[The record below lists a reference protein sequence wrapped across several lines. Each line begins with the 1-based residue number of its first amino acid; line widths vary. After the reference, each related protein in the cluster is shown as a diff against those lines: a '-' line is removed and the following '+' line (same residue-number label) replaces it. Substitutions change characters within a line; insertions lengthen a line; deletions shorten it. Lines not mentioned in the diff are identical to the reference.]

1 MEAVFDD
8 GTSCLFLTN
17 VPGWFLSAGI
27 EIAKSRGAKYRLGP
41 ELEIRWDG
49 RTLTVS
55 SGGQSSRS
63 TPGQMS
69 YWFLWTSFSFWICTV
84 SHSGFGCADHFHE
97 SDTLLHSFQVLKEL
111 LESPV
116 TEGIICDVGM

>member
-8 GTSCLFLTN
+8 GTSCLFPTN

-41 ELEIRWDG
+41 ELEIRWDE

-55 SGGQSSRS
+55 SGTVTQEH
-63 TPGQMS
+63 T
-69 YWFLWTSFSFWICTV
+69 WT
-84 SHSGFGCADHFHE
+84 D
-97 SDTLLHSFQVLKEL
+97 EL
-111 LESPV
+111 LVPLDLFF
-116 TEGIICDVGM
+116 TLDLHRFPQWLRLCGPLP